1 MKLIIGMMD
10 NRMKTF
16 IKNNEFNSKILLISK
31 MCNVKTIKE
40 DVEIIIPFGIIN
52 ENYIVSN
59 TLVHI
64 YELIISL
71 NVKKITYGNILNK
84 NVLEKI
90 SNEFNI
96 PVHYIDLKSINKR
109 QKI

>member
-40 DVEIIIPFGIIN
+40 DVEIIIQFGIIN
-52 ENYIVSN
+52 GNYIVSN

-90 SNEFNI
+90 SIEFNI